1 MQVIHLD
8 VADFA
13 VAVERVV
20 DPGLCGRPVIVA
32 PDTDRALVAT
42 VSREARR
49 DGVRPGMPL
58 REALR
63 CCRSARLIRPNES
76 LYARAFKAVGE
87 LAGRFSPVLEPGSPG
102 RIYLD
107 VTGTG
112 RLFGPPLDLAARLRR
127 DLADRLHLD
136 AAVGVAA
143 NKLVSRVAADL
154 TEPAGLLDVRT
165 GDEGP
170 FLAPLRVRQ
179 LPGIGAAVGRELDA
193 LNIRW
198 VRQLAVMEPAHLDLA
213 FGRFG
218 AVLQQRARG
227 VDPRPVRPPLR
238 KPEVRRE
245 ETLEE
250 DSNDPAVLRAVYR
263 ALVESAGLEL
273 RARGLTA
280 ARMALELMYADSRTT
295 ARSVRARHPLQQI
308 PELWCC
314 AETLL
319 ETALSRR
326 VRVRHLRF
334 RLAGLARRPRQ
345 MEMFAEPSPDGPL
358 TAALDRIR
366 TRFGETAVI
375 HGLQVERVSAC

>member
-20 DPGLCGRPVIVA
+20 DPGLCNRPVILA
-32 PDTDRALVAT
+32 PDADRALVAT

-49 DGVRPGMPL
+49 EGVRPGMPL

-63 CCRSARLIRPNES
+63 RCGGARVVRPNEP

-87 LAGRFSPVLEPGSPG
+87 VAGRFSPVLEPVSPG

-107 VTGTG
+107 VTGTD

-127 DLADRLHLD
+127 ELSARLRLD

-154 TEPAGLLDVRT
+154 TEPDGLLDVRT
-165 GDEGP
+165 GDEAP
-170 FLAPLRVRQ
+170 FLAPLRVQR
-179 LPGIGAAVGRELDA
+179 LPGVGAAVGRELDA

-218 AVLQQRARG
+218 AVLRQRALG
-227 VDPRPVRPPLR
+227 IDPRPVQPPLR
-238 KPEVRRE
+238 KPEVQRE
-245 ETLEE
+245 ETLVE
-250 DSNDPAVLRAVYR
+250 DSNDPAVLRAAFR
-263 ALVESAGLEL
+263 TLVESAGLEL
-273 RARGLTA
+273 RVRGLTA
-280 ARMALELMYADSRTT
+280 ARMALELRYADSRAT
-295 ARSVRARHPLQQI
+295 ARSVRARRPLQQI
-308 PELWCC
+308 SELWRS
-314 AETLL
+314 AEELL
-319 ETALSRR
+319 EAALSRR

-334 RLAGLARRPRQ
+334 RLAGLASRPRQ
-345 MEMFAEPSPDGPL
+345 MELFGEPSPERPL
-358 TAALDRIR
+358 TTAMDRIR
-366 TRFGETAVI
+366 TRFGETALL
-375 HGLQVERVSAC
+375 HGLQLP

>member
-20 DPGLCGRPVIVA
+20 DPGLRGRPVILA

-49 DGVRPGMPL
+49 EGVRPGMPV

-63 CCRSARLIRPNES
+63 CCRDARLIRPNEP
-76 LYARAFKAVGE
+76 LYARAFEAVGE

-112 RLFGPPLDLAARLRR
+112 RLFGSPMDLATRLRR
-127 DLADRLHLD
+127 ELADRLRLD

-154 TEPAGLLDVRT
+154 TEPSGLLDVRT
-165 GDEGP
+165 GDEAP
-170 FLAPLRVRQ
+170 FLAPLRVQR
-179 LPGIGAAVGRELDA
+179 LPGVGDALGRELDA
-193 LNIRW
+193 LNIRR
-198 VRQLAVMEPAHLDLA
+198 VRQLAVMDPAHLELA

-238 KPEVRRE
+238 KPEVQRE

-250 DSNDPAVLRAVYR
+250 DSNDPAVLRAAFR

-273 RARGLTA
+273 RVRGLTA
-280 ARMALELMYADSRTT
+280 VSMALELRYADSRAT
-295 ARSVRARHPLQQI
+295 ARSIRARHPLQQI
-308 PELWCC
+308 PELWRS
-314 AETLL
+314 AEALL

-334 RLAGLARRPRQ
+334 RLAGLACRPRQ
-345 MEMFAEPSPDGPL
+345 MELFSEPSPDGPL

-366 TRFGETAVI
+366 TRFGEAALI
-375 HGLQVERVSAC
+375 HGLQVRQIQ

>member
-1 MQVIHLD
+1 MQVVHLD

-20 DPGLCGRPVIVA
+20 DPGLHGRPVIVA
-32 PDTDRALVAT
+32 PDGDRALVST

-49 DGVRPGMPL
+49 EGIRSGMPL

-63 CCRSARLIRPNES
+63 RCRSACLVRPNEP

-87 LAGRFSPVLEPGSPG
+87 VAGRFSPVLEPGSYG

-112 RLFGPPLDLAARLRR
+112 RLFGSPLDLAAQLRRELSDRLR
-127 DLADRLHLD
+127 LD

-165 GDEGP
+165 GDEAP
-170 FLAPLRVRQ
+170 FLAPLRVQR

-193 LNIRW
+193 LNIRR
-198 VRQLAVMEPAHLDLA
+198 VRQLAMMEPAHLDLA

-238 KPEVRRE
+238 KPEVCRE
-245 ETLEE
+245 ETLQE
-250 DSNDPAVLRAVYR
+250 DSNDPAVLRAAFR

-273 RARGLTA
+273 RTRGLTS
-280 ARMALELMYADSRTT
+280 ARMALELRYADSRTT
-295 ARSVRARHPLQQI
+295 ARSVRAGLPLARI
-308 PELWCC
+308 PELWRS
-314 AETLL
+314 AERLL
-319 ETALSRR
+319 EETLSRR

-345 MEMFAEPSPDGPL
+345 LELFPQPSPDEPL

-366 TRFGETAVI
+366 NRFGESALV
-375 HGLQVERVSAC
+375 HGLQVRAG